1 MKEHK
6 NYLSFFSSYM
16 SKTNPAVLLESEYGS
31 LVLGVGVSHYRADI
45 GYQETS
51 PKVLRV
57 HVSPGLFDAGTT
69 CFLLAIFHVCSCVFI
84 FFLCQ

>member
-1 MKEHK
+1 
-6 NYLSFFSSYM
+6 M

-57 HVSPGLFDAGTT
+57 HVSPGLFDSRTT
-69 CFLLAIFHVCSCVFI
+69 CFLLAIFHVCSCVFM